1 MIQIKRI
8 KDFDE
13 IQLKELFDSVNWKSG
28 EHSEIL
34 KSAFSQSSNVVSLWQ
49 DNKLVGIIRAVG
61 DDCWSTNIDCLIVHK
76 DFQNKGLSKILL
88 DTLINDL
95 KNVQYINVC
104 PDDEKMKDFY
114 SKFGF
119 KINGCYLQRRNK
131 L

>member
-8 KDFDE
+8 KDFE
-13 IQLKELFDSVNWKSG
+13 ENQLKELFDSVGWKSAKYP
-28 EHSEIL
+28 SVL

-49 DNKLVGIIRAVG
+49 DDRLVGIIRAMG
-61 DDCWSTNIDCLIVHK
+61 DDCWSTNIDCLIIHK
-76 DFQNKGLSKILL
+76 DFQGKGLSKILL
-88 DTLINDL
+88 ESLMNDL

-119 KINGCYLQRRNK
+119 VLNGCYLQRRNV
-131 L
+131 